1 MLQRIL
7 EKELATGFASLPG
20 THVRGT
26 LPVPSALLNQALK
39 EALSKKETPVKGVLL
54 ALLEDNKAIAVI
66 GIDKWPL
73 PKKVELPFSILP
85 TVARGGKLIAT
96 VVLDP
101 PGGLLGTLIPLLAG
115 LVPGVKAN
123 GTTLEIDLGARLKEN
138 SGHDLAPLIEN
149 LELRTR
155 RGYLDVTFS
164 LRVPET
170 EESK

>member
-20 THVRGT
+20 THVRGR

-39 EALSKKETPVKGVLL
+39 EALAKKDTPVQGVLV
-54 ALLEDNKAIAVI
+54 ALLDNNKAIAVI
-66 GIDKWPL
+66 GLDKWPL
-73 PKKVELPFSILP
+73 PKKVELPFSIVP
-85 TVARGGKLIAT
+85 TVAQGGKLTAT
-96 VVLDP
+96 IVLDP
-101 PGGLLGTLIPLLAG
+101 PGGLIGTLIPLLAS

-149 LELRTR
+149 LELHTR

-164 LRVPET
+164 LRVPDA
-170 EESK
+170 EEAK